1 MMLMLSDIVNGIVKL
16 VRKLGFGEGYGVVFA
31 HLLISE
37 KPLTV
42 RELSKRTGYS
52 PSAVAMYLSV
62 LHRSYLV
69 ERSKQGNTF
78 VYSAKIDYLDRWRDW
93 VKDLLEKD
101 IQPLVET
108 LENAVENIKEE
119 ERKDHLRK
127 ILVEFRKTK
136 EFLERVLNMEI

>member
-1 MMLMLSDIVNGIVKL
+1 MITMINDVVNGIVKL
-16 VRKLGFGEGYGVVFA
+16 VKKLGFGEGYGVVFA
-31 HLLISE
+31 HLLMSE

-69 ERSKQGNTF
+69 ERNKQGNTF

-101 IQPLVET
+101 LEPLVNT
-108 LENAVENIKEE
+108 LENVVTNTEDMDK
-119 ERKDHLRK
+119 RMHLRN
-127 ILVEFRKTK
+127 ILKEFKKTK
-136 EFLERVLNMEI
+136 EFLEKVLELQI